1 MPNGPQNS
9 NAIVEDQ
16 LSTRV
21 RQIEK
26 LLQADALTYMGP
38 IIDDTPDLFR
48 LAVEDHDFQE
58 HEKLLILLETNGGY
72 VEAAERIVTITR
84 HHYLT
89 VDFLVLSHAMSAGTV
104 LAMSGDD
111 IYMDYASMLGPI
123 DPQLG
128 RPGSSTLVPAL
139 GYLEQYQRLVDK
151 SRHGTLTSAELAYLI
166 ENFDPAEMY
175 RYEQARDL
183 SIALLEE
190 WLVNFK
196 FNDWTVTETRQE
208 PVTDEMKRDRAR
220 EIATKLNDTAKW
232 HSHNRGISMDMA
244 RRELN
249 LRIEDIEDTSGLH
262 EALTHYATLLYDYKT
277 RRGNEFFVLHW
288 KGGYHGH

>member
-9 NAIVEDQ
+9 NAIVEEQ
-16 LSTRV
+16 LRTRV
-21 RQIEK
+21 RQIEQVF
-26 LLQADALTYMGP
+26 QADALTYMGP

-48 LAVEDHDFQE
+48 LAVEYHDFQE

-72 VEAAERIVTITR
+72 VEAAERIVNITR
-84 HHYLT
+84 HHYST
-89 VDFLVLSHAMSAGTV
+89 VDFLILSHAMSAGTV

-139 GYLEQYQRLVDK
+139 GYLEQYERLVDK

-196 FNDWTVTETRQE
+196 FKDWTVTETRQE

-232 HSHNRGISMDMA
+232 HSHNRGISMGMA

-249 LRIEDIEDTSGLH
+249 LRIEDIEDAAGLH

-277 RRGNEFFVLHW
+277 RRGHDFFVLHR
-288 KGGYHGH
+288 KDGYHGH